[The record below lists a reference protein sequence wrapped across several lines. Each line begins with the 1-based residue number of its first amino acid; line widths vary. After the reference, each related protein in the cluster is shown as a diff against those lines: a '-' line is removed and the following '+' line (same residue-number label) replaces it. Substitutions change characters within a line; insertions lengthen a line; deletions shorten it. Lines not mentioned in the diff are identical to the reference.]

1 MGLRWHLVEYLD
13 GHGITWPALEER
25 LGFTVGADLKG
36 ASPPIDLSL
45 PIVADLCQAL
55 ACQPG
60 DLLTWVPDDA
70 SEQAERALAM
80 DQSFQSFLAF
90 KQARDEG

>member
-1 MGLRWHLVEYLD
+1 MGLRWHLVDHVERSGL
-13 GHGITWPALEER
+13 TWPLLEER

-36 ASPPIDLSL
+36 ATPPIDLSL

-60 DLLTWVPDDA
+60 DLLTWTPDDA
-70 SEQAERALAM
+70 AEQAERALAQ
-80 DQSFQSFLAF
+80 DQSFQSFLAYRRTD
-90 KQARDEG
+90 QG